1 MNSCIAKCR
10 ELKYL
15 AKKVK
20 VELFFNQVAG
30 D

>member
-1 MNSCIAKCR
+1 MNSCIAKCW